1 MRKNTFFILLLSLLL
16 LLTACGNKGERNNTK
31 TSKPDNTAKTTDVGS
46 AVSKDAVEDK
56 HQSTFKVSDFIDKP
70 DNKITRATGG
80 RARTLTAIP
89 AFPDANRH
97 FSPSTEDFCLM
108 CYPSVVYRENVD
120 TKTDIARFDLIS
132 FDAAGEVDSHYQAFV
147 FDTAQEAEKYHEFR
161 KNRDGVKYREL
172 YAGSNLTEDMM
183 TGCAKRYDNII
194 YFNVGFNTVGME
206 EAYTKTYL
214 AGEQSFYEGIGY
226 AFLYSLDDCTADP
239 YSHYEWIEDDN
250 DYFYPTS
257 HRFTI
262 TKRYNSYDPDGL
274 AATENVQVIE
284 FTLYNYD
291 EYGNLFSKS
300 KKFEFPDEAGASSFI
315 ANDGEI
321 FHIQDYEIVEH
332 DPIGSSGK
340 FVFDFRN
347 IGATGTEKGV
357 YFSLLGEEY
366 MERDADYDDGQY
378 PEAGMGVYYFFS
390 YRDKE
395 CPTEVKASKI
405 ASNAIIEDPN
415 PKCKVKTETK
425 GTGSFEAYFCSEE
438 RDTVLNKPAC
448 EMFVRKNGNKAILQI
463 LENRDGFVTYE
474 SFATGIYDEIFTP
487 EQVSVFEADNLADG
501 VEQTSEYVLTM
512 IDKDNLVLN
521 ADGGN
526 VMLDYLLTRAEHT
539 VQQ

>member
-1 MRKNTFFILLLSLLL
+1 MKKNNILVLMLALLL
-16 LLTACGNKGERNNTK
+16 LLTACGNKGDKNNIK
-31 TSKPDNTAKTTDVGS
+31 TSKPDTSVKNTDVRS
-46 AVSKDAVEDK
+46 TTSKDAAKDNPQTSFMVN
-56 HQSTFKVSDFIDKP
+56 DFIQKP
-70 DNKITRATGG
+70 DKKITQATGG
-80 RARTLTAIP
+80 RARELTAIP
-89 AFPDANRH
+89 AFPDANKH
-97 FSPSTEDFCLM
+97 FTPSTEDFCLM
-108 CYPSVVYRENVD
+108 CYPAVVYREDVD

-132 FDAAGEVDSHYQAFV
+132 FNTAGEVDSHYQAFV
-147 FDTAQEAEKYHEFR
+147 FDNVKEAEKYHEFR

-172 YAGSNLTEDMM
+172 YAGSKLTEDMM

-226 AFLYSLDDCTADP
+226 SFLYSLNDYTADP
-239 YSHYEWIEDDN
+239 YSHYQWTEDDN
-250 DYFYPTS
+250 KYFYPTS
-257 HRFTI
+257 HRFSI
-262 TKRYNSYDPDGL
+262 TKRFNSYDPDGR

-284 FTLYNYD
+284 YTLYNYD

-300 KKFEFPDEAGASSFI
+300 KKFEFPDEAGASNFI
-315 ANDGEI
+315 TNNEAI
-321 FHIQDYEIVEH
+321 FHIHDDEIVEH

-340 FVFDFRN
+340 FIFDFRN
-347 IGATGTEKGV
+347 IAATGTEKGV

-405 ASNAIIEDPN
+405 ASNAIIEEPN
-415 PKCKVKTETK
+415 PKHKGKTETK
-425 GTGSFEAYFCSEE
+425 GTGSFEAYFCSEQ
-438 RDTVLNKPAC
+438 RDTILNKPIC
-448 EMFVRKNGNKAILQI
+448 EMFVRKDGNKAILHI
-463 LENRDGFVTYE
+463 VENRDGFITYE
-474 SFATGIYDEIFTP
+474 SITTGVYDEIFKP
-487 EQVSVFEADNLADG
+487 EQVSVFEADNLADAVVQAG
-501 VEQTSEYVLTM
+501 EYVLTM

-521 ADGGN
+521 ADDGN